1 MCVAINPITGS
12 SPNPTVGSTV
22 GAQGGSYGYDTGKS
36 VRAGHVSP
44 VCHIQEAAVRAPGR
58 FRSWQ
63 SRFAGVLRS
72 VEDFDLG
79 VSGFAS

>member
-12 SPNPTVGSTV
+12 SLNPTVGSTV

-44 VCHIQEAAVRAPGR
+44 VCRIQEAVERAR
-58 FRSWQ
+58 SRSWQ

-79 VSGFAS
+79 ASGFAS